1 MVAPADRLGAVFSE
15 SRRGWAGWPAGH
27 PGAVRKTCGDDRV
40 RFVRYL
46 RCGAACVMGADG
58 AVLYVRLADGRAV
71 HASPGRVIRRAVD
84 APRGG
89 VAIQFGS
96 AEHDGGG
103 TQQLRVYDPTGRLAS
118 VLDFAQGC
126 AAAIYTEYKNRK
138 VYRLHRDPR
147 GSVRVTASWSLPAED
162 GGAAG

>member
-15 SRRGWAGWPAGH
+15 SRRGWAGWPGDAAG
-27 PGAVRKTCGDDRV
+27 PDRRASDQDTV

-58 AVLYVRLADGRAV
+58 AVLYVRLPDGRTVRAP
-71 HASPGRVIRRAVD
+71 AGRVIRRAVD

-89 VAIQFGS
+89 VAIQFGDS
-96 AEHDGGG
+96 DRDGGG
-103 TQQLRVYDPTGRLAS
+103 TQQLRVYDRFGRLAS
-118 VLDFAQGC
+118 VLDFAEGC
-126 AAAIYTEYKNRK
+126 AAAIYTEYTHRK

-162 GGAAG
+162 GRASG